1 MADYTQPDV
10 VNKRVRFFDGQ
21 FLQEQDLIDE
31 QRYHLDRGRRLPAL
45 VGLRGVVT
53 GLAVTS
59 PGPYQVRVTPGV
71 AVDERGRQ
79 LVLAAELALTLP
91 SAQFAGTR
99 DVDLVLV
106 HQELPTDLAQTGS
119 ESHRRFDESPKLAA
133 TSPDGAVAVAPLGAT
148 PTWDGPS
155 VPLAT
160 LVVSDSGAITVD
172 APATLRAGLRVPGRI
187 GIGTSTPEAPLDVVG
202 DVRVSGRF
210 QTLSNDGG
218 LAVGTDRVVGGHSGN
233 RVGIQTGGAW
243 RLSVGQDG
251 HVGIGTTS
259 PENAGSW
266 ATNVDVYGTT
276 AKLSVRT
283 ASVNGR
289 IAAHDSG
296 TWNAPAGLVVGT
308 HSAHPVSLGT
318 AGASRLTVDAS
329 GNVGVGTGTP
339 TARLHVAGASATS
352 VDLLV
357 EGRIRSNS
365 NDGGLWIGPDR
376 FVGGYRD
383 RVGFYT
389 GGVFRLSVLP
399 NGHVGIGTTEPENNG
414 NWGGNVDVYGTSAKL
429 SLRTPKMDGR
439 ILVHESGAWD
449 APPGMVVGTDGAYTV
464 SVATARTTHLTVAP
478 NGNVGMGTGKRPAT
492 ARLEVVGLGGENVD
506 LLVSGRIR
514 ASGPAA
520 GVWLDSDN
528 LVGLTRGKLGLF
540 TGGTAGGWRLVVDGK
555 GRVGIGTEE
564 PIAPVHIAGLG
575 GKNVDLLISG
585 TLRTD
590 SPDGGMW
597 LGTNRFVGATKD
609 SIGLLNGGVGL
620 AVTSNGSVVIGGEDP
635 GKYKLSVQGDAF
647 VQQNLWVNGRIRF
660 AWMNGWRQI
669 ENIPSSTMPL
679 NVCGAMDV
687 GQVSDGR
694 LKTAVAPIR
703 GAGDMVA
710 RLAGVR
716 YRWAADG
723 LDHLTRDAV
732 AGLCAGPGAS
742 AVDDER
748 VQAEERRRIVDELDG
763 DYLGF
768 VAQDVERV
776 VPELVV
782 TDADGYKRI
791 RYSHLTAVLVEAIKE
806 QQRAIDHLTARLDA
820 R

>member
-45 VGLRGVVT
+45 VGLRGIVT

-59 PGPYQVRVTPGV
+59 PGPYQLRVTPGV

-106 HQELPTDLAQTGS
+106 FQELPTDLAQTGS
-119 ESHRRFDESPKLAA
+119 ENHRRFDESPKLAA

-155 VPLAT
+155 VPLGT

-172 APATLRAGLRVPGRI
+172 APATLRAGLRVPGRV

-210 QTLSNDGG
+210 QTLSDDGG
-218 LAVGTDRVVGGHSGN
+218 LAVGTNRVVGGHSRN
-233 RVGIQTGGAW
+233 RVGIQTAGAW

-251 HVGIGTTS
+251 TVGIGTTT
-259 PENAGSW
+259 PENAGGW
-266 ATNVDVYGTT
+266 ATNVDVYGAT

-283 ASVNGR
+283 ATVNGR

-296 TWNAPAGLVVGT
+296 TWDAPPGLVVGT
-308 HSAHPVSLGT
+308 HSAHAVSLGT
-318 AGASRLTVDAS
+318 AGASRLTVDGS
-329 GNVGVGTGTP
+329 GNVGVGTTKP
-339 TARLHVAGASATS
+339 TAHLHVAGPGPTS

-357 EGRIRSNS
+357 EGRIRSDS
-365 NDGGLWIGPDR
+365 DDGGLWVGTDR

-399 NGHVGIGTTEPENNG
+399 NGHVGIGTTDPENNG

-429 SLRTPKMDGR
+429 SVRTPKVDGR
-439 ILVHESGAWD
+439 ILVHDSGAWD
-449 APPGMVVGTDGAYTV
+449 APPGMVVGTDGAHTL
-464 SVATARTTHLTVAP
+464 SLATARTTHLTVAP
-478 NGNVGMGTGKRPAT
+478 NGNVGIGTGKRPAT
-492 ARLEVVGLGGENVD
+492 ARLEVAGQGGENVE
-506 LLVSGRIR
+506 LLVGGRIR
-514 ASGPAA
+514 SSGNQA

-528 LVGLTRGKLGLF
+528 LVGLSRGGRLGLF
-540 TGGTAGGWRLVVDGK
+540 TGGTTGGWRLVVDSR
-555 GRVGIGTEE
+555 GRVGIGTED
-564 PIAPVHIAGLG
+564 PMAPLHINGAGG
-575 GKNVDLLISG
+575 RTIDLQLSG
-585 TLRTD
+585 CIRSD
-590 SPDGGMW
+590 SPEGGMW
-597 LGTNRFVGATKD
+597 VGGNRFVGATKD
-609 SIGLLNGGVGL
+609 NVGLLNGGQGVIVNTRGGVGIGSDDPGEHRLLVRGSTLLEDLFVTNVL
-620 AVTSNGSVVIGGEDP
+620 AFNFAGRWTRIVPVASKAPSDTIGGLLD
-635 GKYKLSVQGDAF
+635 YK
-647 VQQNLWVNGRIRF
+647 
-660 AWMNGWRQI
+660 
-669 ENIPSSTMPL
+669 
-679 NVCGAMDV
+679 
-687 GQVSDGR
+687 VSDSR
-694 LKTAVAPIR
+694 LKTAVRPIR
-703 GAGDMVA
+703 DAGDIVA
-710 RLAGVR
+710 RLEGVR
-716 YRWAADG
+716 YRWGAAG
-723 LDHLTRDAV
+723 LEHLTRDV
-732 AGLCAGPGAS
+732 VDSVSAGPGAS
-742 AVDDER
+742 EADHEHVRDQERERAVG
-748 VQAEERRRIVDELDG
+748 ELDREF
-763 DYLGF
+763 LGF

-776 VPELVV
+776 LPELVV
-782 TDADGYKRI
+782 TGDDGYKRVS
-791 RYSHLTAVLVEAIKE
+791 YTQLTAVLLQAIKE
-806 QQRAIDHLTARLDA
+806 QQRAIADLTARLDS